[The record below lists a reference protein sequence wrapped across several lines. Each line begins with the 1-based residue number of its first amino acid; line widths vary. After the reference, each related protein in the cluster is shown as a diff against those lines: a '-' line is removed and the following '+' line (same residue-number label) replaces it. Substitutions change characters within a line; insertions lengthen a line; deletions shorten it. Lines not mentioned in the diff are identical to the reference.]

1 MSRYLMLAVAMIWL
15 LAACTAPAAPSVG
28 STTSTE
34 ETPVTIQFAA
44 QVNGTAADCGGSF
57 QNVGLAKSTVSFS
70 DFRFYIS
77 DVRLINDQGTEV
89 PVMLTQDGLWQVEDI
104 ALLDFENATGACGEA
119 GTEAMNNQIVGTVPG
134 GTYNGIVF
142 TLGVPFEQNHLDTTT
157 APSPLNVSALWW
169 NWQVGYKFA
178 RVDLLIEGTE
188 PPGYNIHLGSTGC
201 LSDNGNTAPA
211 TECSN
216 SNRVEVRLNDFD
228 PATNTIM
235 ADAGGLLQRTDLS
248 KNAPEPPGC
257 MSMTA
262 DSDCG
267 GVFTGFGLD
276 LKEGVCFGGNCGIQ
290 TFFRVE

>member
-1 MSRYLMLAVAMIWL
+1 MSRYLMLALAMLWL
-15 LAACTAPAAPSVG
+15 LAACTAPAVSPVG
-28 STTSTE
+28 SPAPTE

-44 QVNGTAADCGGSF
+44 RVNESPAECGGSF
-57 QNVGLAKSTVSFS
+57 RNVGLAKSTISFS
-70 DFRFYIS
+70 DFRFYVS
-77 DVRLINDQGTEV
+77 DVRLINDQGAEV
-89 PVMLTQDGLWQVEDI
+89 PVTLTQDGLWQVENI

-142 TLGVPFEQNHLDTTT
+142 TLGVPFAQNHLDTTT

-169 NWQVGYKFA
+169 NWQAGYKFA

-188 PPGYNIHLGSTGC
+188 PAGYNIHLGSTGC
-201 LSDNGNTAPA
+201 LSDNSNTAPA
-211 TECSN
+211 TDCSN

-228 PATNTIM
+228 PAANTIV

-248 KNAPEPPGC
+248 QNAPEPPGC
-257 MSMTA
+257 MSMTS

-276 LKEGVCFGGNCGIQ
+276 LKEGVCFGGDCGIQ